1 VSLFGG
7 HNFDYLKPLSPI
19 GRENP
24 LRRLTIARLW
34 ATASFARSLTGGRG
48 RDRFRAGGGNDVI
61 NAHNDDADLEF
72 TCGESTGD
80 TDTVNADLSPA
91 DPVTASASNCEVVH
105 KS

>member
-1 VSLFGG
+1 MNASTIPIRVTLSGG
-7 HNFDYLKPLSPI
+7 D
-19 GRENP
+19 GDD
-24 LRRLTIARLW
+24 T
-34 ATASFARSLTGGRG
+34 LTGGPASDTLTGGLG

-61 NAHNDDADLEF
+61 NAHNDDVDLEF